1 MNHLLSEALLDCIS
15 LHCCS
20 WTKPAQPL
28 KSLPEDRSSFPSPVG
43 YILWA
48 NPCLPPQKS
57 ELSNRQ
63 GLTAPCLRCLGSSW
77 RCRWDVGQ
85 QRLHDPLCMCAI
97 SPHTHPAAQPIFYG
111 LCFVSGCLVLRKEWG
126 FQEERPRGRCVT
138 PFLYTC
144 LFLPSKAQLHTGAQ
158 EKTGS
163 D

>member
-28 KSLPEDRSSFPSPVG
+28 KSLPEDRSSFPSSVG

-63 GLTAPCLRCLGSSW
+63 GLTAPCLRCSDLPW
-77 RCRWDVGQ
+77 RCRLG
-85 QRLHDPLCMCAI
+85 RGSAEALADPLCMCTV
-97 SPHTHPAAQPIFYG
+97 SPHTHPAAHSLFFMACALSVAV
-111 LCFVSGCLVLRKEWG
+111 LCSGRSEG
-126 FQEERPRGRCVT
+126 SRRRGPVE
-138 PFLYTC
+138 
-144 LFLPSKAQLHTGAQ
+144 GV
-158 EKTGS
+158 
-163 D
+163 